1 MSAKQSNVDWVK
13 CYYDAFNRRD
23 WEWVGAMLTPDVEW
37 FYAARDERV
46 KGVSAVLASFRSL
59 LEAAPTAFVDLK
71 SAHDAGGVVIA
82 ECGIRHASS
91 AIVASKPGARAVTP
105 ATFCEVMEL
114 RGGRCARGTSYADS
128 VRLMMDISVP
138 SAAA

>member
-1 MSAKQSNVDWVK
+1 MTAKQSNLDWVK

-37 FYAARDERV
+37 IYAARDERV

-59 LEAAPTAFVDLK
+59 LEAAPTAFLDLK
-71 SAHDAGGVVIA
+71 QAHDAGGVVIA

-91 AIVASKPGARAVTP
+91 SLSNARGAARTVTP
-105 ATFCEVMEL
+105 ASFCEVMEL
-114 RGGRCARGTSYADS
+114 RNGRCAKGTSYADS

-138 SAAA
+138 SVAA